1 MAADITNSCLSILLI
16 PTRTWI
22 FIYAARNLE
31 NNNTCSETEQENK
44 SEKLS
49 FLTIKTLKSGLGC
62 GEVGGEGFGHRLLS
76 SSRRRRPALSSGG
89 SVVTVVCSFVC
100 VFSRG

>member
-1 MAADITNSCLSILLI
+1 VYYETY
-16 PTRTWI
+16 TQ
-22 FIYAARNLE
+22 NLE
-31 NNNTCSETEQENK
+31 NNNTCSETERENK

-49 FLTIKTLKSGLGC
+49 FSTIKTLK
-62 GEVGGEGFGHRLLS
+62 FWS
-76 SSRRRRPALSSGG
+76 SSRRHPALRSRAVRGGLGGAGLVSVAKGG